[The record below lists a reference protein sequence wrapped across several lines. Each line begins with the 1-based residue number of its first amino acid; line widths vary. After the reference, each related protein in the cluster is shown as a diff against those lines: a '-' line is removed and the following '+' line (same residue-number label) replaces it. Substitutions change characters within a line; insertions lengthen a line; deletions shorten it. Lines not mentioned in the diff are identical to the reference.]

1 MKSFII
7 FVINNIRRNS
17 LIFNFLKRFIFLRR
31 IIYNMISKK
40 TVINVEDRNKFMLEV
55 NTNGIIPGSYTV
67 EQIMFHSKIEMI
79 KK

>member
-1 MKSFII
+1 
-7 FVINNIRRNS
+7 
-17 LIFNFLKRFIFLRR
+17 
-31 IIYNMISKK
+31 MISKK